1 MAKEIKLL
9 GFGFTKINVE
19 KNPEFK
25 GKLDVKTNVKMN
37 EVDKQKVDFLKSEA
51 LKINFTFTISYGELG
66 NVELTGDLGLLL
78 DSKTM
83 KETLKQWKKKSLPDD
98 VRRAIINLVFQKAT
112 LKALSLEEEIG
123 LPLHMPMPRLQEK
136 QSK

>member
-9 GFGFTKINVE
+9 GFGFTKINVS
-19 KNPEFK
+19 KNPEYK

-51 LKINFTFTISYGELG
+51 LKINFTFTIDYGELG

-83 KETLKQWKKKSLPDD
+83 KETLKQWKKKQLPDD
-98 VRRAIINLVFQKAT
+98 VRHAIINLVFQKAT
-112 LKALSLEEEIG
+112 LKALTLEEEIG
-123 LPLHMPMPRLQEK
+123 LPLHMPMPRLQTK
-136 QSK
+136 PSK